1 MSALHQR
8 YTFFPVFIILMF
20 ASGYSK
26 QPQAISHASVSGSL
40 SAIAQNESDIYYGWN
55 NWGNILAFYQA
66 RRQAAA
72 AKTVHSN
79 GTAIAADTG
88 SNTLLFGDW
97 DTGTIQQLA
106 GGQLNAYFSDQV
118 HDLGFIRDIQM
129 SGDMVYVSSV
139 ERQQEYQMLSRI
151 TGGTLDNQ
159 WPGLA
164 GGIALLPLG
173 HKQLLSGGAE
183 RTIYPYKVNSSLSL
197 PSRSSFPAYT
207 GKSAIKLARNSRGN
221 IYILD
226 VVEGVLYKVECNA
239 NGVCDWQNTITLS
252 KDYPRAVQLAID
264 EQDRIVLGVAGVEI
278 EPSSIPRNNESRI
291 VLLEDMGLAARLLDA
306 KSDKSIRL
314 WFGPR
319 GGLVAA
325 NGEVDFI
332 STSDSKDSIVRL
344 GYSDNLF
351 REPEVILSTDKT
363 ISGLAVKDRR

>member
-8 YTFFPVFIILMF
+8 YTFFPVLILLMF

-40 SAIAQNESDIYYGWN
+40 SAGAQSEPAIPCRWN
-55 NWGNILAFYQA
+55 SWSNTLAFYQA

-72 AKTVHSN
+72 AKTFYSN
-79 GTAIAADTG
+79 GTTIAADTG
-88 SNTLLFGDW
+88 NNALLFGDW
-97 DTGTIQQLA
+97 DTGTIQQLSE
-106 GGQLNAYFSDQV
+106 GQLNAYFSDQA

-129 SGDMVYVSSV
+129 IGDMVYVSSV

-173 HKQLLSGGAE
+173 RKQLLSGGSG
-183 RTIYPYKVNSSLSL
+183 RTIYPYKLSSSLSL
-197 PSRSSFPAYT
+197 PSGSSFPAYT

-226 VVEGVLYKVECNA
+226 VTEGALNKVECNA
-239 NGVCDWQNTITLS
+239 NGVCDWQNIITLS

-278 EPSSIPRNNESRI
+278 GPSSIPRNNESRI
-291 VLLEDMGLAARLLDA
+291 VLLEDMGQEARFLDA
-306 KSDKSIRL
+306 KSDQSIRL

-319 GGLVAA
+319 GGLVVA

-332 STSDSKDSIVRL
+332 STADSKDSIVRL
-344 GYSDNLF
+344 VYSGNLF
-351 REPEVILSTDKT
+351 GEPETILSTDKT
-363 ISGLAVKDRR
+363 ISGLAVKARH